1 MRVLDSF
8 HSGFP
13 DGKTR
18 VGDGMGLKVMV
29 VDDALFMRN
38 ILRGILEEAG
48 CEIIAEAADGMDAV
62 VKYRE
67 FRPDITTMD
76 IIMPVKNGIE
86 ALSEIIAFDSNAR
99 VIMCSAVGQEAL
111 VQASQAAGALD
122 FIIKPFN
129 PEDVVE
135 VIKRVTGN

>member
-8 HSGFP
+8 HPGFP